1 MNAASLPLDPPSA
14 VEGLATP
21 NPLTL
26 GQLALLEKIKSP
38 LLGERCKP
46 DLLDLLPSLYLLTLP
61 AAEGVQHLDT
71 LKPDAMAWA
80 DGQTLDTIHRAAA
93 EAQKALAAFF
103 DALPRPTEEGKRKNA
118 SPATASC

>member
-1 MNAASLPLDPPSA
+1 MNPTSLPLDPPAA
-14 VEGLATP
+14 VDGLATP
-21 NPLTL
+21 KPLTL

-80 DGQTLDTIHRAAA
+80 DGQTLDAIHRAAA
-93 EAQKALAAFF
+93 EAQRALAAFF
-103 DALPRPTEEGKRKNA
+103 DALPRPTGEGQRKNA